1 MSLVDSFKSLGK
13 IDFAELDLNNIGSW
27 PAAVRALACLIV
39 LVVVLALG
47 YFMHLTDLQDSL
59 ERTRQEETTLKEQFT
74 VKVRQAA
81 NLEEYKEQMQLMEA
95 SFEALLRQLPSDTE
109 VPGLL
114 EDITSAGLNSGLE
127 FEEIKLLPEVTQPF
141 YIELPIQVKVLG
153 SYHDLATFVSAVAGM
168 PRIVTLHDFSI
179 KPVTAGNSSKLAMNI
194 LVKTYRYN
202 DQGAKK

>member
-1 MSLVDSFKSLGK
+1 MSVLDSLKSLGK

-27 PAAVRALACLIV
+27 PAAVRALACV
-39 LVVVLALG
+39 LAFIAVLALG
-47 YFMHLTDLQDSL
+47 YFMHLTDLQEML
-59 ERTRQEETTLKEQFT
+59 ERQKSEEASLKQQFT
-74 VKVRQAA
+74 AKVSQAA
-81 NLEEYKEQMQLMEA
+81 NLEKYTQQMQLMEA

-127 FEEIKLLPEVTQPF
+127 FEEIKLLAEVTQPF
-141 YIELPIQVKVLG
+141 YIELPIKIKVFG
-153 SYHDLATFVSAVAGM
+153 SHHDSATFVSAVAGM

-179 KPVTAGNSSKLAMNI
+179 RPVNAMNNSKLVMDI

-202 DQGAKK
+202 DQGASK

>member
-1 MSLVDSFKSLGK
+1 MSVLDSLKSLGK
-13 IDFAELDLNNIGSW
+13 IDFAELDFNNIGSW
-27 PAAVRALACLIV
+27 PAAVRALACV
-39 LVVVLALG
+39 LAFIAVLALG
-47 YFMHLTDLQDSL
+47 YFMHLTDLQEML
-59 ERTRQEETTLKEQFT
+59 ERQKSEEASLKQQFT
-74 VKVRQAA
+74 AKVSQAA
-81 NLEEYKEQMQLMEA
+81 NLEKYTQQMQLMEA

-127 FEEIKLLPEVTQPF
+127 FEEIKLLAEVTQPF
-141 YIELPIQVKVLG
+141 YIELPIKIKVFG

-179 KPVTAGNSSKLAMNI
+179 RPVNAMNNSKLVMDI

-202 DQGAKK
+202 DQGASK

>member
-1 MSLVDSFKSLGK
+1 MSVLDSLKSLGK

-27 PAAVRALACLIV
+27 PAAVRALACV
-39 LVVVLALG
+39 LAFIAVLALG
-47 YFMHLTDLQDSL
+47 YFMHLTDLQEML
-59 ERTRQEETTLKEQFT
+59 ERQKSEEASLKQQFT
-74 VKVRQAA
+74 AKVSQAA
-81 NLEEYKEQMQLMEA
+81 NLEKYTQQMQLMEA

-127 FEEIKLLPEVTQPF
+127 FEEIKLLAEVTQPF
-141 YIELPIQVKVLG
+141 YIELPIKIKVFG

-179 KPVTAGNSSKLAMNI
+179 RPVNAMNNSKLVMDI

-202 DQGAKK
+202 DQGASK